1 MKLVEVA
8 VAVICKN
15 QQIFISKRLNHLHQG
30 GKWEF
35 PGGKREAGESI
46 EQALVRELKEEIGI
60 DVITQTPFML
70 IEHDYGDKQVRL
82 DIRIV
87 EQFSGEPKNREGQTS
102 QWVDIEKLTDYDFP
116 EANTAIV
123 EKLQRTFLKDLC

>member
-87 EQFSGEPKNREGQTS
+87 EQFTGEPKNREGQTS

-123 EKLQRTFLKDLC
+123 EKLQRTFLNDRC